1 VDFVVSDGIIAGAS
15 SPAQILRSEDRAF
28 CGWAD
33 GTMERIKVIC
43 PKCSAQYSVD
53 AVHLGKPGHCKR
65 CNSTFVIE
73 KAAESSAPNDRPA
86 SRQPRE
92 DAPAKDELP
101 GLWRLG
107 DVILDVYEVKRL
119 NEADKEKHYAEG
131 GMGVVYRVHH
141 RGWDLDLAV
150 KSPKPETFETER
162 GKENFERE
170 CQTWIELGL
179 HPNIVSCYYVRR
191 LDGIPRVFAEFVEG
205 GTLSD
210 WIGTKKL
217 YEGGPEESLPR
228 ILDIAIQFA
237 WGLHHAHEQGLIHQ
251 DVKPGNVMMHG
262 SVPKVTDF
270 GLAKARLAAGE
281 FSIESMQGSLSVSWG
296 GMTPGYCSPEQVE
309 AAVQVES
316 GVPHQQRTKLTRR
329 TDIWSW
335 AVSVLE
341 MFYGKPPCR
350 YGGHTAAR
358 VLRTYLDE
366 APAGDLLPRMPDS
379 LAGLLRRCF
388 KRKPENRPA
397 DMQEIT
403 EELKEVY
410 RQVTGGS
417 YPRKEPARAELKA
430 DGLNNRAASLLDLG
444 KKEEAER
451 LLAEAWQ
458 RHPWQPQVTHNR
470 GLLLW
475 RTGRI
480 TDLDL
485 ITHLEELCT
494 TRPQSWEA
502 AYSLGLAQLERGD
515 VKPAV
520 EALQRAADL
529 GGAGEV
535 CTTLQ
540 LARSLLT
547 HASRCVRS
555 FIGQPPYLTSVFL
568 SADDRWALSGI
579 DDKTLRVWDVATGR
593 SVLTVDVPAGD
604 PPASSL
610 SADGRW
616 ELSATGDETL
626 QLSDITAG
634 RRATAFHKLTW
645 GPSSDV
651 RSADGRWRLSAG
663 EGYLLELREGP
674 TDKLVRTF
682 RGHTGPVNSVFLSP
696 DGRWV
701 LSGSGDKTVRLW
713 NVASGQCLRTLK
725 GHTRSVN
732 SVFLSADG
740 RWALSASIGRTLRL
754 WNLEMLSGAKRRFVA
769 PLLLCHVT
777 SSEEASRAQA
787 RFADLCTSARAAIAN
802 NRYDAALGLVRTAR
816 SLPGY
821 ELARES
827 LDLWTRI
834 GNHSVRTQSLHAWC
848 VQTFDGHVDDVRS
861 VALSADARWALSG
874 SADKTLRLWQVDKG
888 RSTKT
893 LQGHTDCVSAVD
905 LSADARRAV
914 SGSWDKTLK
923 LWDLA
928 SGRCLRT
935 FQGHT
940 SCVNSVRLSADGR
953 LALSGSWDKTLRL
966 WDVASGRCLRTF
978 EGHTNYVDSVFLSAD
993 ARLALSGSE
1002 DNTLRLWSA
1011 TTGRCL
1017 RTFKGHTDWVHSAFL
1032 TADGRWALSAG
1043 KDWTVRLWEVAT
1055 GTCLRVFKGHDGPV
1069 TSVFLSAD
1077 GRWALSGSRD
1087 ETVRLWELATGRCVQ
1102 TFEGH
1107 TDWVHSV
1114 FLSPDGRWALSGSK
1128 DCTLRLWEL
1137 DWDLEFPGWADWDE
1151 GARSCLETFL
1161 TLHCPYDEDGIN
1173 RTGEPQFSD
1182 EDFGQLLAELGH
1194 RGFGWLRPEGVR
1206 KQLDEMAEEWLGPPL
1221 LPDPSGKP

>member
-1 VDFVVSDGIIAGAS
+1 
-15 SPAQILRSEDRAF
+15 
-28 CGWAD
+28 
-33 GTMERIKVIC
+33 MESIRVTC
-43 PKCSAQYSVD
+43 PKCSAQYSVS
-53 AVHLGKPGHCKR
+53 AVHLGKPGHCKK

-73 KAAESSAPNDRPA
+73 KPA
-86 SRQPRE
+86 QATPQPDKVPSQQLRE
-92 DAPAKDELP
+92 GGAGGDEMP
-101 GLWRLG
+101 GLWCVG

-119 NEADKEKHYAEG
+119 DEADKEKHYAEG

-162 GKENFERE
+162 GKQNFERE

-210 WIGTKKL
+210 WIRSKRL
-217 YEGGPEESLPR
+217 YEGGREESLPR

-237 WGLHHAHEQGLIHQ
+237 WGLHHAHERGLIHQ
-251 DVKPGNVMMHG
+251 DVKPGNVMMRG

-281 FSIESMQGSLSVSWG
+281 FSVESTDKSMSVSWG
-296 GMTPGYCSPEQVE
+296 GMTPGYCSPEQIE

-316 GVPHQQRTKLTRR
+316 GIPPEQRTKLTRR

-350 YGGHTAAR
+350 YGGHTAAK
-358 VLRTYLDE
+358 VLETYLGEPVTDRQ
-366 APAGDLLPRMPDS
+366 LPRMPDS

-388 KRKPENRPA
+388 KRKPERRPA
-397 DMQEIT
+397 DMQEVT
-403 EELKEVY
+403 EDLREIY
-410 RQVTGGS
+410 RHVTGS
-417 YPRKEPARAELKA
+417 TYPRKEPVTAELKA

-444 KKEEAER
+444 KPEEAER
-451 LLAEAWQ
+451 LLEEASQ
-458 RHPWQPQVTHNR
+458 RHPWQPQITYNR

-494 TRPQSWEA
+494 TRPQDWEA
-502 AYSLGLAQLERGD
+502 AYSLGLAQLERGE

-535 CTTLQ
+535 RGTLE
-540 LARSLLT
+540 LARSLLA
-547 HASRCVRS
+547 HGSRCLRS

-579 DDKTLRVWDVATGR
+579 DEKTLRVWDVVTGR
-593 SVLTVDVPAGD
+593 SVLTFDVPAGD
-604 PPASSL
+604 PASGSL

-616 ELSATGDETL
+616 ELSAREDQTL
-626 QLSDITAG
+626 QLWDIAAG
-634 RRATAFHKLTW
+634 RRATAFHPLTW
-645 GPSSDV
+645 GPSSDAL
-651 RSADGRWRLSAG
+651 SADGRWKLSAG
-663 EGYLLELREGP
+663 DAYTLELREVA
-674 TDKLVRTF
+674 TDKLVRSF
-682 RGHTGPVNSVFLSP
+682 RGHTGPVNSVFFSP
-696 DGRWV
+696 DGRWA

-713 NVASGQCLRTLK
+713 NVTWGQCLRTLK
-725 GHTRSVN
+725 GDTRSVN
-732 SVFLSADG
+732 SVFLSANG
-740 RWALSASIGRTLRL
+740 RWALSASAGRTLRL
-754 WNLEMLSGAKRRFVA
+754 WDLELLSGAKRRFVA

-777 SSEEASRAQA
+777 TSEEAGRAQA
-787 RFADLCTSARAAIAN
+787 RFADLCTSAQAAIAN
-802 NRYDAALGLVRTAR
+802 DHYEAALGLVRTAR

-821 ELARES
+821 EVARES
-827 LDLWTRI
+827 LDLWARI
-834 GNHSVRTQSLHAWC
+834 GSRCVRTQSLHAWC
-848 VQTFDGHVDDVRS
+848 VQTFDGHVNDVRS
-861 VALSADARWALSG
+861 VCLSADGRWALSG
-874 SADKTLRLWQVDKG
+874 SEDKTLRLWQVHKG
-888 RSTKT
+888 RTT
-893 LQGHTDCVSAVD
+893 RTFQGHTDCVSSVH

-914 SGSWDKTLK
+914 SGSWDKTLR

-928 SGRCLRT
+928 AGRCLQT

-940 SCVNSVRLSADGR
+940 SCVNCVCLSADGR
-953 LALSGSWDKTLRL
+953 LALSGSWDKTLKL
-966 WDVASGRCLRTF
+966 WDVATGRCLRTF
-978 EGHTNYVDSVFLSAD
+978 EGHTSHVDSVFLSAD

-1002 DNTLRLWSA
+1002 DNTLRLWETA
-1011 TTGRCL
+1011 TGRRL
-1017 RTFKGHTDWVHSAFL
+1017 RTFEGHTDWVHFVFL
-1032 TADGRWALSAG
+1032 SGDGRWALSAG
-1043 KDWTVRLWEVAT
+1043 KDWTLRLWEVAT
-1055 GTCLRVFKGHDGPV
+1055 GTCTRVFKGHGGPV

-1087 ETVRLWELATGRCVQ
+1087 ETVRLWELATGRCVR

-1107 TDWVHSV
+1107 TDWVHAV
-1114 FLSPDGRWALSGSK
+1114 FLSADGRWALSGSK

-1161 TLHCPYDEDGIN
+1161 TLHCPCDEDGIN
-1173 RTGEPQFSD
+1173 RVGEPRFTE
-1182 EDFGQLLAELGH
+1182 EDFDQLLIELGH
-1194 RGFGWLRPEGVR
+1194 RGFGWLRPKQVR
-1206 KQLDEMAEEWLGPPL
+1206 KQLEQMAEEWLGPPL
-1221 LPDPSGKP
+1221 LPDE